1 MHKPAKLYALDHHSP
16 LRLALDSFR
25 PVVSFVAVTKVIL
38 MTLTS
43 LWPTLL
49 LNQISVPKKNLSSS
63 HLWLKAFGGVKL
75 QMLVL

>member
-16 LRLALDSFR
+16 L